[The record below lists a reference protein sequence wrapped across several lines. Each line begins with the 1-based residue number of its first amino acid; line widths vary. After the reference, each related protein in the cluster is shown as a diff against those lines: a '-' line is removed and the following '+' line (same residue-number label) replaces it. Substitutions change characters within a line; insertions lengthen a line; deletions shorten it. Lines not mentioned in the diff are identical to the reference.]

1 MLSEALEF
9 PRRGEDWLQT
19 VLIGGVL
26 SLLSFL
32 IVPGII
38 VNGYLLRVLRAGID
52 GDETPPTFGDWADL
66 LVDGI
71 LVWVVQLIFV
81 GVPMFLLMVVVGS
94 FAVITG
100 VSMSTGMEPPP
111 GAAMAAGGLVAV
123 LLLLA
128 VGLILLVA
136 VYLLP
141 AALANFAR
149 TGEFTAAF
157 HLRTVGQAA
166 LSADYLIAMVLVIV
180 VSVILGFIGS
190 LLTIILVGIFVL
202 FYLQMVIY
210 HLFGQGFAAGLGLE
224 PADVAT
230 TEPTD

>member
-32 IVPGII
+32 IIPGII

-52 GDETPPTFGDWADL
+52 GDETPPTFGDWVDL

-71 LVWVVQLIFV
+71 LVWVVQFV
-81 GVPMFLLMVVVGS
+81 YVGIPAFLLLMVAGS
-94 FAVITG
+94 FALFAAAANDPG
-100 VSMSTGMEPPP
+100 
-111 GAAMAAGGLVAV
+111 GAAAAVAGGLVA
-123 LLLLA
+123 LLFLLA
-128 VGLILLVA
+128 VGLLLLAA

-157 HLRTVGQAA
+157 HLRTVGRAA
-166 LSADYLIAMVLVIV
+166 LSADYLIAMVLVVAVSIV
-180 VSVILGFIGS
+180 LGFIGG
-190 LLTIILVGIFVL
+190 LLTIVLVGVFVL
-202 FYLQMVIY
+202 FYLQMVVY

-224 PADVAT
+224 PADDT
-230 TEPTD
+230 RTEPAD